1 MPRNIYIY
9 IYEHI
14 YIYKHITILCK
25 YRSNIWHAF
34 ADQATARK
42 AAKFPHSILC
52 IQMKFDFPRPELP
65 FRTFSKVIPYPA
77 AFSRKE
83 LAVAIKNDAIA
94 TWMDPVA
101 SGLGGPIPRK
111 SCD

>member
-1 MPRNIYIY
+1 MLRNIYIY
-9 IYEHI
+9 ISV
-14 YIYKHITILCK
+14 LCE

-42 AAKFPHSILC
+42 AAKFPNSILC
-52 IQMKFDFPRPELP
+52 IQMKFDLPRRELP
-65 FRTFSKVIPYPA
+65 LGTFSKVIPYPA

-94 TWMDPVA
+94 TWMDPIA
-101 SGLGGPIPRK
+101 SGLGGPIYAGIL
-111 SCD
+111 